1 MSTAILPNQ
10 TPKFFHETCFTLL
23 TLFSLFTFV
32 SVFGQGGNIKLLTA
46 ETKITYIPTSFKG
59 DSTYNIYDSSNRIIA
74 QDIWNL
80 SNFGT
85 WFLAYRNIDMEYDS
99 NGKLLGSTL
108 QEPSS
113 NGGWKDLFRTVNT
126 YDSAGHQL
134 SYLQEIWDDSIWTS
148 NGSNNWTYDGNG
160 DLLTW
165 SIDDYIRYNY
175 TYDSDGLIDIET
187 RQTKQ
192 DGDWVD
198 YNQ

>member
-74 QDIWNL
+74 QDIWGL

-134 SYLQEIWDDSIWTS
+134 SYFQEIWDDSIWTS